1 MYIHFFAGGCWRVKD
16 AQPGLLAKL
25 LTIAQG
31 GTAAQGGQ
39 GTPAAQLQVAD
50 LLGPTG
56 TSSGRPCWPTQQ
68 SKTPSAP
75 HSKSSAGRKQ
85 TCCSPQEVPGH
96 TSLAPSPSP
105 ATEASDTGGNSTSM
119 SLQPSAWQQGAS
131 TQAAV

>member
-1 MYIHFFAGGCWRVKD
+1 MMYIHLFAGGCWRVKD

-56 TSSGRPCWPTQQ
+56 TAQADLVG
-68 SKTPSAP
+68 P
-75 HSKSSAGRKQ
+75 HSRAR
-85 TCCSPQEVPGH
+85 P
-96 TSLAPSPSP
+96 
-105 ATEASDTGGNSTSM
+105 
-119 SLQPSAWQQGAS
+119 LQPRTARAQLAGSRP
-131 TQAAV
+131 AAVSRKCRDIPHWLLRHPPLLRQATREGTPPQ